1 MTYRVFV
8 EDNSQYMKS
17 GTHDPVGSFP
27 TAEAA
32 IAAARK
38 IVDTYLMATH
48 LPGMTSQ
55 KLFETFK
62 TNGADPFITTE
73 GAKRVEFSAWAYAK
87 RRCDEVCVPRALTG

>member
-8 EDNSQYMKS
+8 EDNSQYMQS

-27 TAEAA
+27 TADAA
-32 IAAARK
+32 TVAARK

-48 LPGMTSQ
+48 ASGMTSQ

-62 TNGADPFITTE
+62 TNGPDPFITTE
-73 GAKRVEFSAWAYAK
+73 SKERVEFSAWAYAK
-87 RRCDEVCVPRALTG
+87 RRCDEVCVPRIQAA